1 MLSERLASE
10 RGFTLVELL
19 ATMLAGSV
27 VMLAVMAILDLT
39 LHQTTRTY
47 SYVSATQRA
56 RVTTET
62 LENELHSSCIA
73 AGETPIQSGS
83 SDTSITFISQYGNA
97 ANVTP
102 VLRTIAFSSAAQTL
116 TESDYAVSGGSAPNW
131 TFNTDPYVTR
141 TLLTN
146 VSQQTGGLPVFQY
159 FAYQQPKN
167 ASGQPYTE
175 PDGTPYMMLLDGTSL
190 VPGTSIQPA
199 AQPLAVPLTVAN
211 AQLAAEVMIK
221 FKVAPESGSG
231 INTNIADASTNVD
244 DAVVI
249 RLTPPANHV
258 GSGASFL
265 PCG

>member
-1 MLSERLASE
+1 VSRRLAAE
-10 RGFTLVELL
+10 RGYTLVEML
-19 ATMLAGSV
+19 AVLAAGSV
-27 VMLAVMAILDLT
+27 VMLAVVAILDLT
-39 LHQTTRTY
+39 IHQTTRTY
-47 SYVSATQRA
+47 SYVNATQRA

-73 AGETPIQSGS
+73 AGETPVQSGS
-83 SDTSITFISQYGNA
+83 SDTTLSFISQYGNA

-102 VLRTIAFSSAAQTL
+102 VLRRLTFDSTAHTL
-116 TESDYAVSGGSAPNW
+116 AEADYSVSGGSAPNW
-131 TFNTDPYVTR
+131 SFNTAPYVNR
-141 TLLTN
+141 QLLTN
-146 VSQQTGGLPVFQY
+146 VSQQGTGVPVFQY
-159 FAYQQPKN
+159 FAYQEPTN
-167 ASGQPYTE
+167 SSGAPYTE

-190 VPGTSIQPA
+190 VPGTTVQPA
-199 AQPLAVPLTVAN
+199 AQPLPVPLSVAN

-221 FKVAPESGSG
+221 FKVASESGGNLNS
-231 INTNIADASTNVD
+231 NVADASTNVD